1 MKESIVN
8 LLKIPNFFRK
18 RYTRLVIILIEGLVL
33 MSTLESVGRSLFLSL
48 FELIGTIE
56 SPGTNP
62 IRQLVGGLFTL
73 FHVLLVLGSIVT
85 FIVVM
90 MMTKGIVRWLT
101 MRHNAITTAQLGVDM
116 RFELFDA
123 LLRANWD

>member
-48 FELIGTIE
+48 FELIGKSE
-56 SPGTNP
+56 SPGTSP
-62 IRQLVGGLFTL
+62 ISQLVGRLF
-73 FHVLLVLGSIVT
+73 LLCSM
-85 FIVVM
+85 F
-90 MMTKGIVRWLT
+90 RCYSE
-101 MRHNAITTAQLGVDM
+101 AS
-116 RFELFDA
+116 
-123 LLRANWD
+123 